1 MNINQFLYVDSLI
14 ALLESKSTGFPIDLR
29 QLRVTYDLPSITEPV
44 YEDAASDI
52 GRGVLDFFGFEH
64 TPFMTEQFTYLMLC
78 PPILTQ
84 QFHISSDQFRA
95 VYHVEESPESIRK
108 YLTPFWKHS
117 HASLET
123 KVIHQFTDYFT
134 SIGFHA

>member
-29 QLRVTYDLPSITEPV
+29 QLRITYDLPPITELV
-44 YEDAASDI
+44 YEDAALDI
-52 GRGVLDFFGFEH
+52 GRGILDFFGFEH

-84 QFHISSDQFRA
+84 KFHISSDQFRA

-108 YLTPFWKHS
+108 YLTPFWKHG
-117 HASLET
+117 HASLES
-123 KVIHQFTDYFT
+123 KVIRQFTDYFT

>member
-14 ALLESKSTGFPIDLR
+14 ALLESKSTSFPIDLR
-29 QLRVTYDLPSITEPV
+29 QLRVTYDLPSIAEPV
-44 YEDAASDI
+44 YEDAALDI
-52 GRGVLDFFGFEH
+52 GRGILNFFGFEH
-64 TPFMTEQFTYLMLC
+64 APFMTEQFTYLMLC

-84 QFHISSDQFRA
+84 QFHVPSDQFRA

-108 YLTPFWKHS
+108 YLAPFWQYT
-117 HASLET
+117 HASLES
-123 KVIHQFTDYFT
+123 KLVCRFADYFT